1 MVQGR
6 LTSANVG
13 DSGYLVLGRTP
24 HQRHFHV
31 KYRSPQQEHNF
42 GVPYQL
48 GHNENADVPSDAML
62 MTLPVGWHSSAAAL
76 NLLNLSKFMPL

>member
-1 MVQGR
+1 MQGR

-13 DSGYLVLGRTP
+13 DSGYVVLGRTP
-24 HQRHFHV
+24 QQRDFHV

-48 GHNENADVPSDAML
+48 GHEENADDSADAML
-62 MTLPVGWHSSAAAL
+62 MTLPVSQYIDMGA
-76 NLLNLSKFMPL
+76 

>member
-1 MVQGR
+1 MLQGR
-6 LTSANVG
+6 LTSANLG

-24 HQRHFHV
+24 HQRDFHL

-48 GHNENADVPSDAML
+48 GHEEHADRASDAML
-62 MTLPVGWHSSAAAL
+62 MTLPVRLPPACALICTSS
-76 NLLNLSKFMPL
+76 STPSRW